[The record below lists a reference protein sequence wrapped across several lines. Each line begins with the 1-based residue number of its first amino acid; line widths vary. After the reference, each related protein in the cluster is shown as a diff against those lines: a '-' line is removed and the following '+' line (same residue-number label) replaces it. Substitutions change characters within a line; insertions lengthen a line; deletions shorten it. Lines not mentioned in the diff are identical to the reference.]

1 MDPNSPTSS
10 SGSWAVADL
19 RVIVPTPTF
28 ERSRSFYRDTLGAS
42 VVEEWPTDEFQPAG
56 VILRLTTGGCIE
68 LVDSRMAHDGLR
80 LGIEL
85 DTPEAID
92 ETHERLSAA
101 DVVIVSAPTDQAWGH
116 RNTTVTTPEGTL
128 LTFYA
133 RLRADEPDSVS

>member
-1 MDPNSPTSS
+1 M
-10 SGSWAVADL
+10 ADL

-28 ERSRSFYRDTLGAS
+28 ARSRTFYRDTLGAS
-42 VVEEWPTDEFQPAG
+42 VVEEWPADEFQPAG
-56 VILRLTTGGCIE
+56 MILRLTTGGCVE

-85 DTPEAID
+85 DSPEAID
-92 ETHERLSAA
+92 ETHDRLAGA
-101 DVVIVSAPTDQAWGH
+101 DVVILSAPSDQPWGH

-133 RLRADEPDSVS
+133 HLPGR

>member
-1 MDPNSPTSS
+1 M
-10 SGSWAVADL
+10 
-19 RVIVPTPTF
+19 IVPTPTF

-42 VVEEWPTDEFQPAG
+42 VVEEWPADEFQPAG
-56 VILRLTTGGCIE
+56 MILRLTTGGCIE
-68 LVDSRMAHDGLR
+68 LVDSRMAHHGLR

-92 ETHERLSAA
+92 ETHNRLAAAKVVILSAPA
-101 DVVIVSAPTDQAWGH
+101 DQPWGH

-133 RLRADEPDSVS
+133 HLAGR

>member
-1 MDPNSPTSS
+1 MP
-10 SGSWAVADL
+10 DL

-28 ERSRSFYRDTLGAS
+28 ARSRTFYRDTLGAS
-42 VVEEWPTDEFQPAG
+42 VVEEWPADEFQPAG
-56 VILRLTTGGCIE
+56 MILRLTTGGCVE

-85 DTPEAID
+85 DSPEAID
-92 ETHERLSAA
+92 ETHDRLAGA
-101 DVVIVSAPTDQAWGH
+101 DVVILTAPSDQPWGH

-133 RLRADEPDSVS
+133 HLPGR